1 MRDAFRIIKSF
12 PSLPR
17 LVVVDLDY
25 TLWPFYC
32 HSRSEHDYAEL
43 YPQAREILLALHEM
57 GIGVAIASRTPTPNI
72 ARAFLL
78 KLGLGSIFIAK
89 EMFPSRSPKT
99 EHFERI
105 HRRTMVPYNQMLFF
119 DDEKRNI
126 DAASQMGVTGI
137 LVNNGINFKA
147 LYEGLLAF
155 NQRNVP
161 RPRHAFMM
169 PHHHHVPHPQHASI
183 IPHHY
188 PTRIVRVPQ
197 PQVHGCCNV
206 PHIAQPRPQGGCNI
220 PCMHFEMM
228 SLCGYH
234 HHNHH
239 HHHNNRHRHI

>member
-126 DAASQMGVTGI
+126 DAVHLDASDDII
-137 LVNNGINFKA
+137 LTLCYIFFVDEHFSTYFSI
-147 LYEGLLAF
+147 
-155 NQRNVP
+155 RS
-161 RPRHAFMM
+161 
-169 PHHHHVPHPQHASI
+169 ASI
-183 IPHHY
+183 PS
-188 PTRIVRVPQ
+188 PTKLEYELP
-197 PQVHGCCNV
+197 
-206 PHIAQPRPQGGCNI
+206 
-220 PCMHFEMM
+220 
-228 SLCGYH
+228 
-234 HHNHH
+234 
-239 HHHNNRHRHI
+239 